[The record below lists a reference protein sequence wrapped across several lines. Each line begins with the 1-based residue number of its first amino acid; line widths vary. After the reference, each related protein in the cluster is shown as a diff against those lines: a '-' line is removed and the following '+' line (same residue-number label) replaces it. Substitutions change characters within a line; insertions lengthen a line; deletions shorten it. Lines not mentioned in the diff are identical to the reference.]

1 MNSGH
6 TARHRAER
14 ATLTEV
20 IRSAAQDAP
29 KGAGRS
35 AVVVAT
41 VGGIA
46 LSAMAPGGA
55 DAYDTDTLADLPA
68 HLLRLEA
75 DEAAG
80 YDVAPEDAAYE
91 VDAEAEAEADADA
104 ESDVV
109 EDLDA
114 ADKVAKIA
122 DNARL
127 ALEKAPAVVV
137 AEDFR
142 VELERVGEDGEAVS
156 NVNVTAKPRPR
167 PQPVRRAPAAASR
180 TAARQAPASDGTR
193 GSEIVSLVHR
203 YLGTPYVFGS
213 SNPAVG
219 FDCSGL
225 VVHVHR
231 QLGISLPHQSTRIRD
246 AANTVRISRSEA
258 QPGDIIWS
266 PGHVSIYIGNGRQIE
281 ATRPGGH
288 TVREAGIWQSNPVFL
303 RVTV

>member
-46 LSAMAPGGA
+46 LSAFAPAGA
-55 DAYDTDTLADLPA
+55 DTLDADDLANESSNLLEIDAPVDEDVVLDAPA
-68 HLLRLEA
+68 PEVPDEQDAQDPQDEARDAIGALAEVARGALEA
-75 DEAAG
+75 APSVVVSADVRIDVERVDEAG
-80 YDVAPEDAAYE
+80 EPVA
-91 VDAEAEAEADADA
+91 VQ
-104 ESDVV
+104 
-109 EDLDA
+109 
-114 ADKVAKIA
+114 
-122 DNARL
+122 
-127 ALEKAPAVVV
+127 
-137 AEDFR
+137 
-142 VELERVGEDGEAVS
+142 
-156 NVNVTAKPRPR
+156 VTAKPRPT
-167 PQPVRRAPAAASR
+167 PPPAPRRTQAAASR
-180 TAARQAPASDGTR
+180 SAARSAAPVSDGTR
-193 GSEIVSLVHR
+193 GSEVVSIAHR
-203 YLGTPYVFGS
+203 YLGTPYVFGGS
-213 SNPAVG
+213 SPAG

-225 VVHVHR
+225 VVYVYR

-266 PGHVSIYIGNGRQIE
+266 PGHVSIYTGNGRQIE
-281 ATRPGGH
+281 ATRPGGN

-303 RVTV
+303 RVTG